1 MIIAA
6 IRPDSWNLPLL
17 IHVAGAMLLVGVL
30 VTVAALLL
38 AGRRGDGAPLTRL
51 GFRVLLFA
59 GIPSYL
65 LMRVGAEL
73 VAAEEDVV
81 NTAADDSAWIG
92 IGYIT
97 SDLGLL
103 LIIITTVLAGVGS
116 RRLARA
122 DGGGGGATSAA
133 AWLTVL
139 VLVAYV
145 IAIWAMTAKPA

>member
-6 IRPDSWNLPLL
+6 IRPDSWNLPLF

-73 VAAEEDVV
+73 VASEENVS
-81 NTAADDSAWIG
+81 DDSTWIG